1 MRLLRVKLMVSYET
15 LKFNLIKKNPLGVQ
29 KSGDE
34 CLESLKKFGKIVGYI
49 ISGVI
54 ISIICCCCLCWCCI
68 CKAIYS
74 NKRGGQNGQ
83 VLHHNNPIQHPYG
96 TNAVENPAITTVA

>member
-1 MRLLRVKLMVSYET
+1 MPLLHVKLMVSLSLPNVT
-15 LKFNLIKKNPLGVQ
+15 IKINFPLGVQ

-83 VLHHNNPIQHPYG
+83 VLHYNNEGPYG
-96 TNAVENPAITTVA
+96 SNAVENAAITTVA